1 MAGFTLRAR
10 ACTNPPMQEIAGLA
24 RLFLRLWRQAW
35 PVLLLLAALGSIA
48 NELLLPLAVKL
59 GYLNSLAGFAVLALL
74 VLAKLVVTVLM
85 FVALR
90 PYLPA
95 VSSLQSAGA
104 HPPSEAPPPSDTR
117 ALADLVALA
126 LVPFFAYY
134 AAWGFLGDTVRDYSV
149 RALAAAGFGERVTV
163 LEVPLSLWLA
173 LAIGFAWLVRKLA
186 RTAQARRPSPVW
198 QFLVIAC
205 DANWIFVGLYA
216 LSRWKDTAWSWL
228 KSVALPHLR
237 LIQDW
242 TLSLVGGA
250 QAAVPEAID
259 LAEPSLGTS
268 LQSLFLYALLP
279 LVWLLMAATIY
290 GYDAKDPSALAR
302 DRRAAAALA
311 RWQAAPKFVRD
322 FAEHFIGGYRSRY
335 LPIVNSVRLAFGASL
350 AVLIALVVGY
360 RLIGFA
366 AAWLWL
372 GLTRLIG
379 PLDLDSWQLLANAIG
394 FLLGGP
400 SEIRGG
406 ILVESL
412 RICLLAAVMETAV
425 AAQSGARASQAP
437 GSADNAA
444 ARPAG

>member
-1 MAGFTLRAR
+1 
-10 ACTNPPMQEIAGLA
+10 MQEIVGLA
-24 RLFLRLWRQAW
+24 RLSVRLWRQAW
-35 PVLLLLAALGSIA
+35 PVLLLLATLGSVA
-48 NELLLPLAVKL
+48 NELLLPLAVRL
-59 GYLNSLAGFAVLALL
+59 GSLNSLAGFAVLALL

-85 FVALR
+85 FVSLR

-95 VSSLQSAGA
+95 VAGLQVARASPHADAGQPGGA
-104 HPPSEAPPPSDTR
+104 GSVVN
-117 ALADLVALA
+117 LVALA

-149 RALAAAGFGERVTV
+149 RALAAAGFGERVSV

-173 LAIGFAWLVRKLA
+173 LAIGFAWLVRRFA
-186 RTAQARRPSPVW
+186 RAAQTRRPSPAW

-216 LSRWKDTAWSWL
+216 LSRWKDTAWTWL
-228 KSVALPHLR
+228 KAAALPYLR
-237 LIQDW
+237 LVHDW
-242 TLSLVGGA
+242 TLSLIGRA

-259 LAEPSLGTS
+259 LAAPPLGTS

-279 LVWLLMAATIY
+279 LVWLLMTATIY

-335 LPIVNSVRLAFGASL
+335 LPVVNSVRLAFGASL
-350 AVLIALVVGY
+350 SVLIALVVGY
-360 RLIGFA
+360 RFIGFA
-366 AAWLWL
+366 AAWLWI
-372 GLTRLIG
+372 GLARLIG
-379 PLDLDSWQLLANAIG
+379 PLDLDSWQAIANVIA

-425 AAQSGARASQAP
+425 AAQSRGSAIPDPR
-437 GSADNAA
+437 SADNAA

>member
-1 MAGFTLRAR
+1 
-10 ACTNPPMQEIAGLA
+10 MQEIAGLV
-24 RLFLRLWRQAW
+24 RLFLRLWCQAW
-35 PVLLLLAALGSIA
+35 PVLLLLATLGSIA

-95 VSSLQSAGA
+95 VSALQIAGA
-104 HPPSEAPPPSDTR
+104 SAQPDTPQPAGAR
-117 ALADLVALA
+117 AVIGLVALA

-149 RALAAAGFGERVTV
+149 RALSEAGFGEKVDV
-163 LEVPLSLWLA
+163 LAVPLSLWLV
-173 LAIGFAWLVRKLA
+173 LAIGLAWLVRKLA
-186 RTAQARRPSPVW
+186 KAAHTRRPSPFW

-216 LSRWKDTAWSWL
+216 LSRWKDTGWAWL
-228 KSVALPHLR
+228 KTIALPYLR
-237 LIQDW
+237 LIHDW
-242 TLSLVGGA
+242 TLSLVGKA
-250 QAAVPEAID
+250 KAAMPEAID
-259 LAEPSLGTS
+259 LAAPPLSTS

-311 RWQAAPKFVRD
+311 RWQAAPKAIRD

-335 LPIVNSVRLAFGASL
+335 LPVVNSVRLAFGASL
-350 AVLIALVVGY
+350 SVLIALVVGY
-360 RLIGFA
+360 RFIGFA
-366 AAWLWL
+366 AAWLWI

-379 PLDLDSWQLLANAIG
+379 PLDLDSWQVIADAIA

-425 AAQSGARASQAP
+425 AAQSRSGASPESR
-437 GSADNAA
+437 SADSAA

>member
-1 MAGFTLRAR
+1 
-10 ACTNPPMQEIAGLA
+10 MQETVGLA

-35 PVLLLLAALGSIA
+35 PVLLLLATLGSIA
-48 NELLLPLAVKL
+48 NELLLPLAVRL
-59 GYLNSLAGFAVLALL
+59 GYLNSLAGFAMLALL

-95 VSSLQSAGA
+95 VSALQIAGA
-104 HPPSEAPPPSDTR
+104 SQQPDTPQPAGAR
-117 ALADLVALA
+117 AVIGLVALA

-149 RALAAAGFGERVTV
+149 RALSEAGFGEKLDV
-163 LEVPLSLWLA
+163 LAVPLSLWLA
-173 LAIGFAWLVRKLA
+173 LAIGLAWLVRKLA
-186 RTAQARRPSPVW
+186 KAAQSRRPSPFW

-216 LSRWKDTAWSWL
+216 LSRWKDTGWTWL
-228 KSVALPHLR
+228 KTVALPYLR
-237 LIQDW
+237 HIQDW
-242 TLSLVGGA
+242 TLSLIGKA
-250 QAAVPEAID
+250 QAATPEAID
-259 LAEPSLGTS
+259 LAAPPFSTS

-311 RWQAAPKFVRD
+311 RWQAAPKAIRD

-335 LPIVNSVRLAFGASL
+335 LPVVNSVRLAFGASL
-350 AVLIALVVGY
+350 SVLIALVVGY
-360 RLIGFA
+360 RFIGFA
-366 AAWLWL
+366 AAWLWI

-379 PLDLDSWQLLANAIG
+379 PLDLDSWQVIANAIA

-425 AAQSGARASQAP
+425 AAQSRSGASPESR
-437 GSADNAA
+437 SADSAA

>member
-1 MAGFTLRAR
+1 
-10 ACTNPPMQEIAGLA
+10 MQEIAGLA

-35 PVLLLLAALGSIA
+35 PILLLLATIGSIA

-59 GYLNSLAGFAVLALL
+59 GYLNSLAGFAMLALL

-95 VSSLQSAGA
+95 VAALQIAGA
-104 HPPSEAPPPSDTR
+104 SPQAAGQQPAGAR
-117 ALADLVALA
+117 AVIGLVALA

-149 RALAAAGFGERVTV
+149 RALAEAGLGEKVNV
-163 LEVPLSLWLA
+163 LDVPLSLWLV
-173 LAIGFAWLVRKLA
+173 LAIGLAWLVRKLA
-186 RTAQARRPSPVW
+186 KAAQTRRPSPFW

-216 LSRWKDTAWSWL
+216 LSRWKDTGWAWV
-228 KSVALPHLR
+228 KTIGLPYLR
-237 LIQDW
+237 LIHDW
-242 TLSLVGGA
+242 TFSLIGKA
-250 QAAVPEAID
+250 QAAMPEAID
-259 LAEPSLGTS
+259 LAAPPFSTS
-268 LQSLFLYALLP
+268 LQGLFLYALLP

-302 DRRAAAALA
+302 DRRAATALA
-311 RWQAAPKFVRD
+311 RWQAAPKAIRD

-335 LPIVNSVRLAFGASL
+335 LPVVNSVRLAFGASL
-350 AVLIALVVGY
+350 SVLIALVVGY

-366 AAWLWL
+366 AAWLWI

-379 PLDLDSWQLLANAIG
+379 PLDLDSWQVIANAIA

-400 SEIRGG
+400 SDIRGG

-425 AAQSGARASQAP
+425 AAQSRGRANPEAR
-437 GSADNAA
+437 SADSAA

>member
-1 MAGFTLRAR
+1 
-10 ACTNPPMQEIAGLA
+10 MQETVGLA

-35 PVLLLLAALGSIA
+35 PVLLLLATLGSIA
-48 NELLLPLAVKL
+48 NELLLPLAVRL
-59 GYLNSLAGFAVLALL
+59 GYLNSLAGFAMLALL

-85 FVALR
+85 FIALR

-95 VSSLQSAGA
+95 VSALQIAGSSQQADAPQPAGA
-104 HPPSEAPPPSDTR
+104 R
-117 ALADLVALA
+117 AVIGLVALA

-149 RALAAAGFGERVTV
+149 RALSEAGFGEKVDV
-163 LEVPLSLWLA
+163 LAVPLSLWLA
-173 LAIGFAWLVRKLA
+173 LAIGLAWLVRKLA
-186 RTAQARRPSPVW
+186 KAAQSRRPSPFW

-216 LSRWKDTAWSWL
+216 LSRWKDTGWAWL
-228 KSVALPHLR
+228 KTIALPYLR
-237 LIQDW
+237 VIHDW
-242 TLSLVGGA
+242 TLSLVSKA
-250 QAAVPEAID
+250 QAAMPEAID
-259 LAEPSLGTS
+259 LAAPPLSTS

-311 RWQAAPKFVRD
+311 RWQAAPKAIRD

-335 LPIVNSVRLAFGASL
+335 LPVVNSVRLAFGASL
-350 AVLIALVVGY
+350 SVLIALVVGY
-360 RLIGFA
+360 RFIGFA
-366 AAWLWL
+366 AAWLWI

-379 PLDLDSWQLLANAIG
+379 PLDLDSWQVIANAIA

-406 ILVESL
+406 LLVESL

-425 AAQSGARASQAP
+425 AAQSRSGASPESR
-437 GSADNAA
+437 SADSAA

>member
-1 MAGFTLRAR
+1 
-10 ACTNPPMQEIAGLA
+10 MQETAGLA

-35 PVLLLLAALGSIA
+35 PVLLLLATLGSIA
-48 NELLLPLAVKL
+48 NELLLPLAVRL
-59 GYLNSLAGFAVLALL
+59 GYLNSLAGFAMLALL

-95 VSSLQSAGA
+95 VSALQIAGA
-104 HPPSEAPPPSDTR
+104 SQQPDTPQPAGVR
-117 ALADLVALA
+117 AVIGLVALA

-149 RALAAAGFGERVTV
+149 RALSEAGFGEKVDV
-163 LEVPLSLWLA
+163 LAVPLSLWLA
-173 LAIGFAWLVRKLA
+173 LAIGLAWLVRKLA
-186 RTAQARRPSPVW
+186 KAAQSRRPSPFW

-216 LSRWKDTAWSWL
+216 LSRWKNTGWTWL
-228 KSVALPHLR
+228 KTVALPYLR

-242 TLSLVGGA
+242 TLSLIAKA
-250 QAAVPEAID
+250 QAATPEAID
-259 LAEPSLGTS
+259 LAAPPFSTS

-311 RWQAAPKFVRD
+311 RWQSAPKAIRD

-335 LPIVNSVRLAFGASL
+335 LPVVNSVRLAFGASL
-350 AVLIALVVGY
+350 SVLIALVVGY
-360 RLIGFA
+360 RFIGFA
-366 AAWLWL
+366 AAWLWI

-379 PLDLDSWQLLANAIG
+379 PLDLDSWQVIANAIA

-425 AAQSGARASQAP
+425 AAQSRSGASPESQ
-437 GSADNAA
+437 SADSAA

>member
-1 MAGFTLRAR
+1 
-10 ACTNPPMQEIAGLA
+10 MQEIAGLA
-24 RLFLRLWRQAW
+24 RLFLQLWRQAW
-35 PVLLLLAALGSIA
+35 PVLLLLATLGSIA
-48 NELLLPLAVKL
+48 NELLLPLAVRL
-59 GYLNSLAGFAVLALL
+59 GYLNSLAGFAMLALL

-95 VSSLQSAGA
+95 VSALQIAGA
-104 HPPSEAPPPSDTR
+104 SQQPDTPQPAGAR
-117 ALADLVALA
+117 AVIGLVALA

-149 RALAAAGFGERVTV
+149 RALSEAGFGEKVDV
-163 LEVPLSLWLA
+163 LAVPLSLWLA
-173 LAIGFAWLVRKLA
+173 LAIGLAWLVRKLA
-186 RTAQARRPSPVW
+186 KAAQSRRPSPFW
-198 QFLVIAC
+198 QLLVIAC

-216 LSRWKDTAWSWL
+216 LSRWKDTAWAWL
-228 KSVALPHLR
+228 KTAALPYLR

-242 TLSLVGGA
+242 TLSLIGKA
-250 QAAVPEAID
+250 QAAMPEAID
-259 LAEPSLGTS
+259 LAAPPLSAS

-311 RWQAAPKFVRD
+311 RWQSAPKAVRD

-335 LPIVNSVRLAFGASL
+335 LPVVNSVRLAFGASL
-350 AVLIALVVGY
+350 SVLIALVVGY
-360 RLIGFA
+360 RFIGFA
-366 AAWLWL
+366 AAWLWI

-379 PLDLDSWQLLANAIG
+379 PLDLDSWQVIANAIA

-425 AAQSGARASQAP
+425 AAQSRSGASPESQ
-437 GSADNAA
+437 SADSAA

>member
-1 MAGFTLRAR
+1 MH
-10 ACTNPPMQEIAGLA
+10 EIAGLA
-24 RLFLRLWRQAW
+24 RLVLRLWRQAW
-35 PVLLLLAALGSIA
+35 PVLLLLATLGSIA

-59 GYLNSLAGFAVLALL
+59 GYLNSLAGFAMLALL
-74 VLAKLVVTVLM
+74 VLAKLIVTVLM

-95 VSSLQSAGA
+95 LSALQIAGA
-104 HPPSEAPPPSDTR
+104 SPQADGPQPAGAR
-117 ALADLVALA
+117 AVAGLVALV

-149 RALAAAGFGERVTV
+149 RALSEAGLGERFKA
-163 LEVPLSLWLA
+163 LEVPLTLWLA
-173 LAIGFAWLVRKLA
+173 LAIGLAWLVRKLA
-186 RTAQARRPSPVW
+186 KAAQTRRPSPFW

-216 LSRWKDTAWSWL
+216 LSRWKGTGWTWL
-228 KSVALPHLR
+228 KTVALPYLR

-242 TLSLVGGA
+242 TLSLIGKA
-250 QAAVPEAID
+250 QAAMPEAID
-259 LAEPSLGTS
+259 LAEPPLGSS

-311 RWQAAPKFVRD
+311 RWQAAPKVARD

-335 LPIVNSVRLAFGASL
+335 LPVVNSVRLAFGASL
-350 AVLIALVVGY
+350 SVLIALVVGY

-366 AAWLWL
+366 AAWLWI

-379 PLDLDSWQLLANAIG
+379 PLDLDSWQLIASAIA

-425 AAQSGARASQAP
+425 AAQLRGSASP
-437 GSADNAA
+437 GSQSADNAA

>member
-1 MAGFTLRAR
+1 
-10 ACTNPPMQEIAGLA
+10 MQEVAGLA
-24 RLFLRLWRQAW
+24 RLFFRLWRQAW
-35 PVLLLLAALGSIA
+35 PVLLLLATLGAIA
-48 NELLLPLAVKL
+48 NELLLPLAVRL
-59 GYLNSLAGFAVLALL
+59 GSLNSLAGFAVLALL

-95 VSSLQSAGA
+95 VAALQTAGA
-104 HPPSEAPPPSDTR
+104 GPPAEAPRPAGAR
-117 ALADLVALA
+117 AVIDLVALA

-149 RALAAAGFGERVTV
+149 RALSAAGFGERVNV

-173 LAIGFAWLVRKLA
+173 LAIGLAWLVRRLA
-186 RTAQARRPSPVW
+186 KAAQTRRASPSW
-198 QFLVIAC
+198 RFLVIAC

-216 LSRWKDTAWSWL
+216 LSRWKDTAWAWL
-228 KSVALPHLR
+228 KTGALPYLK
-237 LIQDW
+237 LMQDW
-242 TLSLVGGA
+242 ALSLIGKA
-250 QAAVPEAID
+250 QAAMPEAVD
-259 LAEPSLGTS
+259 LAEPALGTS
-268 LQSLFLYALLP
+268 LQGLFLYALLP

-322 FAEHFIGGYRSRY
+322 FAEHFIGSYRSRY

-350 AVLIALVVGY
+350 SVLIALVVGY

-366 AAWLWL
+366 AAWLWI

-379 PLDLDSWQLLANAIG
+379 PLDLDSWQVIANAIA

-400 SEIRGG
+400 SELRGG

-425 AAQSGARASQAP
+425 VAQSRASADP
-437 GSADNAA
+437 EPESADSAA

>member
-1 MAGFTLRAR
+1 
-10 ACTNPPMQEIAGLA
+10 MQETAGLA
-24 RLFLRLWRQAW
+24 RLFLRLWRQAG
-35 PVLLLLAALGSIA
+35 PVLLLLATLGSIA
-48 NELLLPLAVKL
+48 NELLLPLAVRL
-59 GYLNSLAGFAVLALL
+59 GYLNSLAGFAMLALL

-85 FVALR
+85 FIALR

-95 VSSLQSAGA
+95 VSALQIAGA
-104 HPPSEAPPPSDTR
+104 SQQPDTPQPAGAR
-117 ALADLVALA
+117 AVIGLVALA

-149 RALAAAGFGERVTV
+149 RALSEAGFGEKVDV
-163 LEVPLSLWLA
+163 LAVPLSLWLA
-173 LAIGFAWLVRKLA
+173 LAIGLAWLVRKLA
-186 RTAQARRPSPVW
+186 KAAQSCRPSPFW

-216 LSRWKDTAWSWL
+216 LSRWKDTAWTWL
-228 KSVALPHLR
+228 KTVALPYLR

-242 TLSLVGGA
+242 TLSLIGKA
-250 QAAVPEAID
+250 QAATPEAID
-259 LAEPSLGTS
+259 LAAPPFSTS

-311 RWQAAPKFVRD
+311 RWQSAPKAIRD

-335 LPIVNSVRLAFGASL
+335 LPVVNSVRLAFGASL
-350 AVLIALVVGY
+350 SVLIALVVGY
-360 RLIGFA
+360 RFIGFA
-366 AAWLWL
+366 AAWLWI

-379 PLDLDSWQLLANAIG
+379 PLDLDSWQVIANAIA

-425 AAQSGARASQAP
+425 AAQSRSGASPESR
-437 GSADNAA
+437 SADSAA

>member
-1 MAGFTLRAR
+1 
-10 ACTNPPMQEIAGLA
+10 MQETVGLA

-35 PVLLLLAALGSIA
+35 PVLLLLATLGSIA
-48 NELLLPLAVKL
+48 NELLLPLAVRL
-59 GYLNSLAGFAVLALL
+59 GYLNSLAGFAMLALL

-95 VSSLQSAGA
+95 VSALQIGGASQQPDTPQPAGA
-104 HPPSEAPPPSDTR
+104 R
-117 ALADLVALA
+117 AVIGLVALA

-149 RALAAAGFGERVTV
+149 RALSEAGFGEKLDV
-163 LEVPLSLWLA
+163 LAVPLSLWLA
-173 LAIGFAWLVRKLA
+173 LAIGLAWLVRKLA
-186 RTAQARRPSPVW
+186 KAAQSRRPSPFW

-216 LSRWKDTAWSWL
+216 LSRWKDTGWTWL
-228 KSVALPHLR
+228 KTVALPYLR

-242 TLSLVGGA
+242 TLSLIGKA
-250 QAAVPEAID
+250 QAVTPEAID
-259 LAEPSLGTS
+259 LAAPPFSTS

-311 RWQAAPKFVRD
+311 RWQAAPKAIRD

-335 LPIVNSVRLAFGASL
+335 LPVVNSVRLAFGASL
-350 AVLIALVVGY
+350 SVLIALVVGY
-360 RLIGFA
+360 RFIGFA
-366 AAWLWL
+366 AAWLWI

-379 PLDLDSWQLLANAIG
+379 PLDLDSWQVIANAIA

-425 AAQSGARASQAP
+425 AAQSRSGASPESR
-437 GSADNAA
+437 SADSAA

>member
-1 MAGFTLRAR
+1 
-10 ACTNPPMQEIAGLA
+10 MQEIAGLA
-24 RLFLRLWRQAW
+24 RLFLRLWGQAW
-35 PVLLLLAALGSIA
+35 PVLLLLATLGSIA

-59 GYLNSLAGFAVLALL
+59 GYLNSLAGFAMLALL

-95 VSSLQSAGA
+95 VAALQIAGA
-104 HPPSEAPPPSDTR
+104 SPQSDSPHPAGAR
-117 ALADLVALA
+117 ALAGLVALV

-134 AAWGFLGDTVRDYSV
+134 AAWGFLSDTVRDYSL
-149 RALAAAGFGERVTV
+149 RALSEAGFGEKVDV
-163 LEVPLSLWLA
+163 LAVPLSLWLV
-173 LAIGFAWLVRKLA
+173 LAIGLAWLVRKLA
-186 RTAQARRPSPVW
+186 KAAQTRRPSPFW

-216 LSRWKDTAWSWL
+216 LSRWKDTGWTWL
-228 KSVALPHLR
+228 KTVALPYLR
-237 LIQDW
+237 LIRDW
-242 TLSLVGGA
+242 TLSLIGKA

-259 LAEPSLGTS
+259 LAEPPLSAS

-311 RWQAAPKFVRD
+311 RWQAAPKAVRD

-335 LPIVNSVRLAFGASL
+335 LPVVNSVRLAFGASL
-350 AVLIALVVGY
+350 SVLIALVVGY

-366 AAWLWL
+366 AAWLWI

-379 PLDLDSWQLLANAIG
+379 PLDLDSWQVIADVIA

-425 AAQSGARASQAP
+425 AAQSRGSASPEPQ
-437 GSADNAA
+437 SADNTA

>member
-1 MAGFTLRAR
+1 
-10 ACTNPPMQEIAGLA
+10 MQETVGLA

-35 PVLLLLAALGSIA
+35 PVLLLLATLGSIA
-48 NELLLPLAVKL
+48 NELLLPLAVRL
-59 GYLNSLAGFAVLALL
+59 GYLNSLAGFAMLALL

-85 FVALR
+85 FIALR

-95 VSSLQSAGA
+95 VSALQIAGA
-104 HPPSEAPPPSDTR
+104 SQQPDTPQPAGAR
-117 ALADLVALA
+117 AVIGLVALA

-149 RALAAAGFGERVTV
+149 RALSEAGFGEKLDV
-163 LEVPLSLWLA
+163 LAVPLSLWLA
-173 LAIGFAWLVRKLA
+173 LAIGLAWLVRKLA
-186 RTAQARRPSPVW
+186 KAAQSRRPSPFW

-216 LSRWKDTAWSWL
+216 LSRWKDTGWTWL
-228 KSVALPHLR
+228 KTVALPYLR

-242 TLSLVGGA
+242 TLSLIGKA
-250 QAAVPEAID
+250 QAATPEAID
-259 LAEPSLGTS
+259 LAAPPFSTS

-311 RWQAAPKFVRD
+311 RWQSAPKAIRD

-335 LPIVNSVRLAFGASL
+335 LPVVNSVRLAFGASL
-350 AVLIALVVGY
+350 SVLIALVVGY
-360 RLIGFA
+360 RFIGFA
-366 AAWLWL
+366 AAWLWI

-379 PLDLDSWQLLANAIG
+379 PLDLDSWQVIANAIA

-406 ILVESL
+406 ILVEIL

-425 AAQSGARASQAP
+425 AAQSRSGASPESR
-437 GSADNAA
+437 SADSAA

>member
-1 MAGFTLRAR
+1 
-10 ACTNPPMQEIAGLA
+10 MQEIASLA
-24 RLFLRLWRQAW
+24 RLFFQLWRQAG
-35 PVLLLLAALGSIA
+35 PVLLLLATFGSIA

-95 VSSLQSAGA
+95 VAALQVAGSGPQSDAPQSAGA
-104 HPPSEAPPPSDTR
+104 R
-117 ALADLVALA
+117 AVIGLVSLA

-149 RALAAAGFGERVTV
+149 RALAAAGLGERVTV
-163 LEVPLSLWLA
+163 LDVPLSLWLV
-173 LAIGFAWLVRKLA
+173 LAIGLAWLVRRLA
-186 RTAQARRPSPVW
+186 KAAQGRRPSPFW

-216 LSRWKDTAWSWL
+216 LSRWKDTGWTWL
-228 KSVALPHLR
+228 KTVALPYLR
-237 LIQDW
+237 LMHDW
-242 TLSLVGGA
+242 TLALVGKA
-250 QAAVPEAID
+250 QAAMPEAVD
-259 LAEPSLGTS
+259 LAEPALSTS
-268 LQSLFLYALLP
+268 LQSLFLYTLLP

-311 RWQAAPKFVRD
+311 RWQAAPKVARD

-335 LPIVNSVRLAFGASL
+335 LPVVNSVRLAFGASL
-350 AVLIALVVGY
+350 SVLIALVIGY
-360 RLIGFA
+360 RMIGFA
-366 AAWLWL
+366 AAWLWI

-379 PLDLDSWQLLANAIG
+379 PLDLDSWQVIANAIA
-394 FLLGGP
+394 FVLGGP

-425 AAQSGARASQAP
+425 AAQVGKNSSPEIGN
-437 GSADNAA
+437 ADSVA